1 MHTYAYMRQLTTK
14 TTLVLVI
21 LGITILGI
29 GFGIGKISSEN
40 STTTGSEKYELSLL
54 AKRIQIDN
62 PSDTRLNF
70 SPLRSQLNQYFEDNG
85 IAGSLYFEYLPT
97 GTSIRVNGDERYRAA
112 SLIKLPVA
120 MELFKAQELG
130 LLKLSDSVTLK
141 EEWLNGGFGDLYQ
154 KGAGYTTTLEDLVTI
169 LLTDSDNTALRAI
182 IEATSELGIEDRA
195 LGALDIEFN
204 SDEDG
209 VIFIG
214 TRSYSSFLKCL
225 YFSCYNTQEDSQQ
238 LLEILT
244 KTPFNGR
251 LAAGVDDE
259 NTLVA
264 HKIGVFQET
273 VQSDCGIVY
282 LAQNNYV
289 LCLMIETGN
298 NSEADKY
305 FSERSGLVVSFLKN

>member
-70 SPLRSQLNQYFEDNG
+70 SPLRSQLNQYFEDNC

-259 NTLVA
+259 NTLVG
-264 HKIGVFQET
+264 HEIGVFQET

-305 FSERSGLVVSFLKN
+305 FSEISGLVFSFLKN